1 MKHILSRRLLDIAP
15 LFFVTGFMASASAGV
30 LGQGEIKKS
39 YETYCASCHG
49 VNLEG
54 GLGPNLIDD
63 TWLHGSSD
71 KDVAN
76 SIRLGNLD
84 AGMPAWQKT
93 LTEDQIR
100 AMVVFISEK
109 KFLSLQE
116 QVKESLKPNNGVY
129 NTEKHNFTL
138 SLVDSFE
145 GLVWGLSFLP
155 DGSWFATER
164 EGRLWYKEN
173 NQPKRLIKGTPDTW
187 QFKQGGLFDVIAD
200 PDYAKK
206 GWVYISYAENKG
218 VKEDGKPAGMTA
230 VARGKIVNG
239 EWTEQQMVFSA
250 QDKFQ
255 ISRGVHFG
263 SRFVI
268 DDDYLFFSIGERG
281 RMEMAQDLT
290 RPNGKIHRVHHDG
303 GIPKDNPFVNTKDA
317 VKSIWSYGHRN
328 PQGLARHPETGELWS
343 TEHGPRG
350 GDEVNLIKPSLN
362 YGWPII
368 THGINYNGEPISEKT
383 AQEGMEQPKH
393 FWVPSI
399 ATAGIEFYKGSVFPQ
414 WKNNLFATG
423 LVSKELHRVVIE
435 GDKVIEDEILLQDD
449 GRVRDV
455 AVSPDGN
462 VYIVVNDNSKANG
475 KIYRLDPVK

>member
-1 MKHILSRRLLDIAP
+1 MEKNLSRRLCYIAGI
-15 LFFVTGFMASASAGV
+15 LFVVPFIGTSYADV
-30 LGQGEIKKS
+30 LGKGEIKKN
-39 YETYCASCHG
+39 YEDYCASCHG
-49 VNLEG
+49 ANLEG

-63 TWLHGSSD
+63 TWLHGGSD
-71 KDVAN
+71 KEVAN

-84 AGMPAWQKT
+84 AGMPAWQGT

-109 KFLSLQE
+109 KYLSLQE
-116 QVKESLKPNNGVY
+116 KVKESLKAQNGVY
-129 NTEKHNFTL
+129 KTKKHNFTL

-155 DGSWFATER
+155 DGSWLATER
-164 EGRLWYKEN
+164 EGRLWYKEKN
-173 NQPKRLIKGTPDTW
+173 KARRLIKGTPDTW
-187 QFKQGGLFDVIAD
+187 QFKQGGLFDVIPAAD
-200 PDYAKK
+200 YNKE

-218 VKEDGKPAGMTA
+218 VKEDGKTAGMTA
-230 VARGKIVNG
+230 VARGKIVDG

-250 QDKFQ
+250 EDKFQ

-263 SRFVI
+263 SRFVM
-268 DDDYLFFSIGERG
+268 DDNYLFFSIGDRG

-290 RPNGKIHRVHHDG
+290 RPNGKIHRIHLDG
-303 GIPKDNPFVNTKDA
+303 SIPKDNPFVNTKNA

-328 PQGLARHPETGELWS
+328 PQGLARHPDTGELWS

-350 GDEVNLIKPSLN
+350 GDEVNLVKPSLN
-362 YGWPII
+362 YGWPEI

-399 ATAGIEFYKGSVFPQ
+399 ATAGIEFYKGDVFPQ
-414 WKNNLFATG
+414 WKNTLLATG
-423 LVSKELHRVVIE
+423 LKSKELHGVVIE
-435 GDKVIEDEILLQDD
+435 GDKVVEDEILLQND
-449 GRVRDV
+449 GRLRDV

-462 VYIVVNDNSKANG
+462 VYIVVNDSSKANG
-475 KIYRLDPVK
+475 KIYRLDAVK